1 MAETDPKYARAWL
14 ASLPL
19 ADSAETAREIY
30 QSLYTLNRQELDVG
44 QRFEL
49 MELYNAPVASVTAV
63 LESYFTRAAL
73 PLTPKKR
80 QLAEFIR
87 APNPLSLSAQNVPS
101 SAFCRLEIPC
111 TGWLD
116 HLGFDPRLN
125 HDTSLLVAGGPSRKV
140 SAGRRA

>member
-1 MAETDPKYARAWL
+1 MPTKRVSAWMTETDPKYAQAWL

-30 QSLYTLNRQELDVG
+30 QALYTLNRQELDAAR
-44 QRFEL
+44 RFEL
-49 MELYNAPVASVTAV
+49 MELYSSPVASVTAA

-87 APNPLSLSAQNVPS
+87 QLHMEMAYGYKGCLQDLETQRLRYALSRRGVAAFVPGVH
-101 SAFCRLEIPC
+101 AVP
-111 TGWLD
+111 
-116 HLGFDPRLN
+116 
-125 HDTSLLVAGGPSRKV
+125 A
-140 SAGRRA
+140 